1 MYYFI
6 GHIIKPVQKY
16 DHTNK
21 EDTNMTNIEKV
32 NQFLDEAKIFYF
44 LTTDGD
50 KPKGRPFG
58 FHMLDDG
65 KLYFGCGT
73 FKNVF
78 SQLMQ
83 NPHVEVLAVNGNE
96 FMRYDGT
103 VKIVKDEALLKKV
116 RTAMPQ
122 IMNLYDKNGWEM
134 GMFYIENG
142 HAEIRGM
149 MDLKDE
155 FDV

>member
-1 MYYFI
+1 MHYFI
-6 GHIIKPVQKY
+6 SHIIKPVQKY
-16 DHTNK
+16 DYINK

-83 NPHVEVLAVNGNE
+83 NPHVEVLAVNG
-96 FMRYDGT
+96 
-103 VKIVKDEALLKKV
+103 KV
-116 RTAMPQ
+116 
-122 IMNLYDKNGWEM
+122 
-134 GMFYIENG
+134 
-142 HAEIRGM
+142 
-149 MDLKDE
+149 
-155 FDV
+155 

>member
-1 MYYFI
+1 
-6 GHIIKPVQKY
+6 
-16 DHTNK
+16 
-21 EDTNMTNIEKV
+21 MTNIEKV
-32 NQFLDEAKIFYF
+32 NQFLDEAKTFYF

-58 FHMLDDG
+58 FHLLDED

-78 SQLMQ
+78 YQIMK
-83 NPHVEVLAVNGNE
+83 NPNVEILAVRGGE
-96 FMRYDGT
+96 FLRYDGT
-103 VKIVKDEALLKKV
+103 VRIVKDAALLEKV
-116 RTAMPQ
+116 RVALPQ
-122 IMNLYDKNGWEM
+122 VMGVYDKNGWEM
-134 GMFYIENG
+134 GMFYLENG

-149 MDLKDE
+149 LDLKEE